1 MNTTTTGRRRE
12 EEEEEREREKRVVK
26 KEEKKMLLLAR
37 LFDVDALLYS
47 ISNLIYFEEYIDG
60 YQYII
65 PWPTRKYFSKTI
77 SAQ

>member
-12 EEEEEREREKRVVK
+12 EEEERERKESSK
-26 KEEKKMLLLAR
+26 KGRKKNAAAR